1 MLWSMGALRVP
12 TSLNPTDLKNSS
24 IIMSVRFV
32 WFKEPHYECEVS
44 MVSNTE
50 KEDTQMEMTRRQ
62 LKILL

>member
-1 MLWSMGALRVP
+1 
-12 TSLNPTDLKNSS
+12 
-24 IIMSVRFV
+24 MSVRFV